1 MLQVSRCCCAC
12 RHLELG
18 LQTFGQGLISRG
30 LFKYW
35 TINNKV
41 VSYLYCKE
49 ESRILLMAED
59 KGNLASDFL
68 AYASASLL
76 VIHTSSPS
84 PLTNQQQPSIF
95 SFVTALCTSTYLYHS
110 RSHHSTSYAMKP
122 CLRLITA
129 ACKFILFHDHHQFS
143 EKMHY
148 KVRSSLRNIGL

>member
-1 MLQVSRCCCAC
+1 MLSKPIRSDIIRVIILLLQVSRCCCAC

-18 LQTFGQGLISRG
+18 LQTLGQGLISWG
-30 LFKYW
+30 SFKYW

-122 CLRLITA
+122 CLRLIEH
-129 ACKFILFHDHHQFS
+129 CSMQIYSFP
-143 EKMHY
+143 
-148 KVRSSLRNIGL
+148 